1 MIKKIDR
8 LVLVSF
14 LGPFLVSFGIALFVL
29 IMQFL
34 WLYIDDIAGKGVNLF
49 IMVELIA
56 YLSISIFPMALPV
69 AVMLAT
75 VMVMGNLAERYEL
88 SSMKSAGISL
98 LRVMAPLMFACALI
112 GLFSY
117 VCSDFLMPAANLKFK
132 TRMFD
137 IKRQKPALSIEKG
150 IFNEDFQ
157 QFVIRV
163 GDKSRDGETIRD
175 VMIIDQSAGSRLKF
189 NEILADS
196 GQMYTT
202 KDKRYFVMNLF
213 DGVQYQEPAPAP
225 STGAQS
231 SYPFVRIGFEQM
243 TKVWDMQEFELT
255 RSDEDHFRSNRQ
267 MMSMSQLRH
276 ARDSMEFA
284 MKDIR
289 QGIARDVL
297 LSLERTP
304 VPPASE
310 PASAPVVHGQPVEI
324 RPLELQDFRGGTA
337 WKQDSLLEPLHQYT
351 TLLHTF
357 PEADRDLIRQEAS
370 KRVQLQASAV
380 ETRMRQIESRHLQ
393 QVKVAYD
400 LYLKYSFAIICLLFL
415 FIGGPMGAIIRKG
428 GFGYPILVAIVFFV
442 VFVMLTI
449 TFRKLAEGLWFSPF
463 WAAMM
468 PWLLMLPVAVVLT
481 WKAINDSRMINF
493 DWLDRLR
500 LRRNQKAAV
509 SLPA

>member
-8 LVLVSF
+8 LVLGSF
-14 LGPFLVSFGIALFVL
+14 IGPFLVSFGIALFVL

-98 LRVMAPLMFACALI
+98 LRVMAPLMAACTLI

-163 GDKSRDGETIRD
+163 GDKKRDGETIGD
-175 VMIIDQSAGSRLKF
+175 VMIIDQTANSRLRF
-189 NEILADS
+189 NQIMADS

-202 KDKRYFVMNLF
+202 NDKRYFVMKLF
-213 DGVQYQEPAPAP
+213 NGMQYQEPTPAQQ
-225 STGAQS
+225 GAQTA
-231 SYPFVRIGFEQM
+231 YPFVRIGFASM
-243 TKVWDMQEFELT
+243 TKVWDMQEFELS

-267 MMSMSQLRH
+267 MMSMNQLRH
-276 ARDSMEFA
+276 ARDSMAFA
-284 MKDIR
+284 MNEIR

-304 VPPASE
+304 VPPAVD
-310 PASAPVVHGQPVEI
+310 PAADPVVHGQPIEI
-324 RPLELQDFRGGTA
+324 KPLDLQDFRGGTA
-337 WKQDSLLEPLHQYT
+337 WKQDSLREPIGDYAS
-351 TLLHTF
+351 LLHTF
-357 PEADRDLIRQEAS
+357 GEPDRELIRQEAS
-370 KRVQLQASAV
+370 KRLQLQASAV
-380 ETRMRQIESRHLQ
+380 ETRMRQIEARHLQ

-468 PWLLMLPVAVVLT
+468 PWLLMLPVAIVLS

-500 LRRNQKAAV
+500 LRRNLKT
-509 SLPA
+509 SIPSPA